1 MRVDTAP
8 AAGLRTELSEAQEDY
23 LKQIFLLGEGE
34 ARVSTQTLAE
44 RLRVRPASVSGMI
57 TRLSELGL
65 VEHTPY
71 RGVGLTA
78 AGRRV
83 ALEMLRHHRLLEA
96 FLVRELGYHWDEV
109 HDEAERLEHVISERF
124 EARIAEAM
132 GHPTHDPHGDPI
144 PCRDL
149 RMPHGIRTAPPDA
162 FPAGARATLLRVGAQ
177 DPASLA
183 TLERLGLTPG
193 ALVVVLEPGADPVRL
208 EVAGA
213 AVELPAVL
221 ARSLCLEGPG

>member
-1 MRVDTAP
+1 MRADTATGT
-8 AAGLRTELSEAQEDY
+8 GLRPALSEAQEDY
-23 LKQIFLLGEGE
+23 LKQIFLLGEGKS
-34 ARVSTQTLAE
+34 RVSTQTLAE
-44 RLRVRPASVSGMI
+44 RLEVRPASVSGMI

-65 VEHTPY
+65 VAHTPY
-71 RGVGLTA
+71 RGFGLTA

-83 ALEMLRHHRLLEA
+83 ALEILRHHRLLEA

-149 RMPHGIRTAPPDA
+149 RMPNGTRTAPPDA
-162 FPAGARATLLRVGAQ
+162 FPAGARAMLARVGAQ

-193 ALVVVLEPGADPVRL
+193 TVVVVLEPGADPVLL
-208 EVAGA
+208 EVGGER
-213 AVELPAVL
+213 VEVPADL
-221 ARSLCLEGPG
+221 AHSLYLEGPG